1 MHNLIPNIR
10 NAARA
15 LIIEDGRILLLR
27 KDGGDRGERF
37 ALPGGAQD
45 LGETLQQALDRECLE
60 EIGTSV
66 EVLDLAYVADYFK
79 PRETTPPS
87 TRHLVE
93 FLFRCRLPKGYS
105 PHNGPRPDK
114 HQVEVTWME
123 LGKLDSIPLYAN
135 SLNRYLMEIDR
146 PQSVYL
152 GTVD

>member
-1 MHNLIPNIR
+1 MHNLTPNIR

-15 LIIEDGRILLLR
+15 LIIDDGCILLLR
-27 KDGGDRGERF
+27 KDGGDRGKRF

-45 LGETLQQALDRECLE
+45 LGETLQEALNRECRE
-60 EIGTSV
+60 EIGTAV
-66 EVLDLAYVADYFK
+66 EILDLAYVADFFK

-93 FLFRCRLPKGYS
+93 FLFRCRLPADYS

-114 HQVEVTWME
+114 HQVDVTWVE
-123 LGKLDSIPLYAN
+123 LERLDRIPLYAN
-135 SLNRYLMEIDR
+135 SLSRHLMDIDR
-146 PQSVYL
+146 SQSVYL